1 MTTDS
6 LTFADLGLPQ
16 SILDAVNDMG
26 FVTPSPIQQETIPH
40 LLAGRDVLGMAQ
52 TGSGKTAAF
61 SLPLLAQIDPTKR
74 HPQMLVMAPTR
85 ELAIQVADACE
96 QFTKNMKG
104 VNVVTVY
111 GGQRYDIQLRAL
123 KQGSQVVVGTP
134 GRILDHIRR
143 GTLDLSALQSIV
155 LDEADE
161 MLRMGFIDDVETVMA
176 ELPENHQT
184 ALFSATM
191 PEPIRHITRRFMQDP
206 QEVKIQATQRSAPD
220 ITQSYWLVNGFRKN
234 DALLRFLEV
243 EEFDAAIIFTRTKT
257 GTIDITELC
266 ERNGYRT
273 AALNGDMTQQAREQ
287 TLDKLKS
294 GRLDILV
301 ATDVAARGIDIERI
315 SLVVNFDI
323 PLDAESYVHRIGRTG
338 RAGRSGRA
346 LLFVEPRERRLLRN
360 IEHLMK
366 KPIDEVAI
374 PNHEIL
380 MAKRREKFKARVSK
394 QLEHHDLEKYREL
407 LEDLFTA
414 DQDHEELAAAMMMML
429 QEKQKLILP
438 PDPEIRAARGERGRR
453 DRDDRRGG
461 RDERRGGREHRE
473 NNGVAMDLYRIEL
486 GREDGVEVRHIV
498 GAIANEGDISSRYI
512 GHIKLHDT
520 YSTIELPQG
529 MPNHI
534 VQHFAQKARVL
545 NKQMQMSLLGPAGGV
560 NSQPFE
566 ERRGGGRR
574 NDRND
579 RNDRRSDRGGRSDRR
594 EGGFN
599 DRKKGGFKEKRFN
612 DKGRG
617 RRD

>member
-1 MTTDS
+1 
-6 LTFADLGLPQ
+6 
-16 SILDAVNDMG
+16 
-26 FVTPSPIQQETIPH
+26 
-40 LLAGRDVLGMAQ
+40 
-52 TGSGKTAAF
+52 
-61 SLPLLAQIDPTKR
+61 
-74 HPQMLVMAPTR
+74 
-85 ELAIQVADACE
+85 
-96 QFTKNMKG
+96 MKG
-104 VNVVTVY
+104 IRVVTVY

-143 GTLDLSALQSIV
+143 GTLDLSELKFIV

-176 ELPENHQT
+176 ELPETHQT

-191 PEPIRHITRRFMQDP
+191 PEPIRRITRRFMKDP
-206 QEVKIQATQRSAPD
+206 QEVKIKATERSAPD
-220 ITQSYWLVNGFRKN
+220 IEQSYWLVNGFRKN

-287 TLDKLKS
+287 TLDKLRS

-315 SLVVNFDI
+315 SLVINYDI
-323 PLDAESYVHRIGRTG
+323 PLEEESYVHRIGRTG

-360 IEHLMK
+360 IENLIK
-366 KPIDEVAI
+366 KPINEVAI

-380 MAKRREKFKARVSK
+380 MEKRREKFKARISK

-414 DQDHEELAAAMMMML
+414 DQDHEELAAAMMMLL

-438 PDPEIRAARGERGRR
+438 PDPVVRAARSERGR
-453 DRDDRRGG
+453 DRNERNDRRN
-461 RDERRGGREHRE
+461 GREHRE

-512 GHIKLHDT
+512 GHIKLYDK

-529 MPNHI
+529 MPNHL
-534 VQHFAQKARVL
+534 VQHFAHKARVL
-545 NKQMQMSLLGPAGGV
+545 SKPMQMTLLGS
-560 NSQPFE
+560 NSASNANPFE
-566 ERRGGGRR
+566 GRGRRG

-579 RNDRRSDRGGRSDRR
+579 RGGRRD
-594 EGGFN
+594 GGFN
-599 DRKKGGFKEKRFN
+599 KDRKGGFKEKRFSE
-612 DKGRG
+612 KRG

>member
-1 MTTDS
+1 M
-6 LTFADLGLPQ
+6 
-16 SILDAVNDMG
+16 
-26 FVTPSPIQQETIPH
+26 TPSPIQQETIPH

-191 PEPIRHITRRFMQDP
+191 PEPIRRITRRFMQDP

>member
-1 MTTDS
+1 MTTES
-6 LTFADLGLPQ
+6 QITFADLGLPQ
-16 SILDAVNDMG
+16 SILDAVNQIG

-40 LLAGRDVLGMAQ
+40 LLEGRDVLGMAQ

-61 SLPLLAQIDPTKR
+61 SLPLLSKIDPNAR

-104 VNVVTVY
+104 VRVVTVY

-176 ELPENHQT
+176 ELPEDHQT

-191 PEPIRHITRRFMQDP
+191 PEPIRRITKRFIKNP
-206 QEVKIQATQRSAPD
+206 QEVKIKATQRSAPD

-257 GTIDITELC
+257 GTVDITELC
-266 ERNGYRT
+266 ERNGFRT

-315 SLVVNFDI
+315 SLVVNYDI

-360 IEHLMK
+360 IENLMK
-366 KPIDEVAI
+366 KPIDEVSI
-374 PNHEIL
+374 PNHEML
-380 MAKRREKFKARVSK
+380 MEKRRAKFKARVAK

-438 PDPEIRAARGERGRR
+438 PDPAIRPARQERGRR
-453 DRDDRRGG
+453 DRDDRRS
-461 RDERRGGREHRE
+461 ERGGREHRE
-473 NNGVAMDLYRIEL
+473 NNGVAMDLYRIEI

-498 GAIANEGDISSRYI
+498 GAIANEGDINSRYI
-512 GHIKLHDT
+512 GHIKLYDT

-529 MPNHI
+529 MPNHL
-534 VQHFAQKARVL
+534 VQHFAQKSRVL
-545 NKQMQMSLLGPAGGV
+545 NKQMQMSLLGPAG
-560 NSQPFE
+560 SQSGQSFE
-566 ERRGGGRR
+566 GRGRR
-574 NDRND
+574 DDRND
-579 RNDRRSDRGGRSDRR
+579 RHNDRRRGERDN
-594 EGGFN
+594 GFN
-599 DRKKGGFKEKRFN
+599 KDRKGGFKEKRFN
-612 DKGRG
+612 DRG
-617 RRD
+617 RR

>member
-1 MTTDS
+1 MTTNS

-191 PEPIRHITRRFMQDP
+191 PEPIRRITRRFMQDP

-461 RDERRGGREHRE
+461 REHRE

>member
-1 MTTDS
+1 MTTES
-6 LTFADLGLPQ
+6 QITFADLGLPQ
-16 SILDAVNDMG
+16 SILDSVNQIG

-40 LLAGRDVLGMAQ
+40 LLEGRDVLGMAQ

-61 SLPLLAQIDPTKR
+61 SLPLLSKIDPNAR

-104 VNVVTVY
+104 VRVVTVY

-191 PEPIRHITRRFMQDP
+191 PEPIRRITKRFMKNP
-206 QEVKIQATQRSAPD
+206 QEVKIKATQRSAPD

-257 GTIDITELC
+257 GTVDITELC
-266 ERNGYRT
+266 ERNGFRT

-315 SLVVNFDI
+315 SLVVNYDI

-360 IEHLMK
+360 IENLMK

-374 PNHEIL
+374 PNHEVL
-380 MAKRREKFKARVSK
+380 MEKRRAKFKARVAK

-438 PDPEIRAARGERGRR
+438 PDPAIRPARQERGRR
-453 DRDDRRGG
+453 DRDDRRS
-461 RDERRGGREHRE
+461 ERGGREHRE
-473 NNGVAMDLYRIEL
+473 NNGVAMDLYRIEI

-498 GAIANEGDISSRYI
+498 GAIANEGDINSRYI
-512 GHIKLHDT
+512 GHIKLYDT

-529 MPNHI
+529 MPNHL
-534 VQHFAQKARVL
+534 VQHFAQKSRVL
-545 NKQMQMSLLGPAGGV
+545 NKQMQMSLLGPAG
-560 NSQPFE
+560 SQSGQSFE
-566 ERRGGGRR
+566 GRGRR
-574 NDRND
+574 DD
-579 RNDRRSDRGGRSDRR
+579 RNDRRNDRR
-594 EGGFN
+594 RGERDNGFN
-599 DRKKGGFKEKRFN
+599 KDRKGGFKEKRFN
-612 DKGRG
+612 DRG
-617 RRD
+617 RR

>member
-1 MTTDS
+1 MTTES
-6 LTFADLGLPQ
+6 QITFADLGLPQ
-16 SILDAVNDMG
+16 SILDAVNQIG

-40 LLAGRDVLGMAQ
+40 LLEGRDVLGMAQ

-61 SLPLLAQIDPTKR
+61 SLPLLSKIDPNAR

-104 VNVVTVY
+104 VRVVTVY

-176 ELPENHQT
+176 ELPEDHQT

-191 PEPIRHITRRFMQDP
+191 PEPIRRITKRFMKKP
-206 QEVKIQATQRSAPD
+206 QEVKIKATQRSAPD

-257 GTIDITELC
+257 GTVDITELC
-266 ERNGYRT
+266 ERNGFRT

-315 SLVVNFDI
+315 SLVVNYDI

-360 IEHLMK
+360 IENLMK
-366 KPIDEVAI
+366 KPIDEVSI
-374 PNHEIL
+374 PNHEVL
-380 MAKRREKFKARVSK
+380 MEKRRAKFKARVAK

-438 PDPEIRAARGERGRR
+438 PDPAIRPARQERGRR
-453 DRDDRRGG
+453 DRDDRRS
-461 RDERRGGREHRE
+461 ERGGREHRE
-473 NNGVAMDLYRIEL
+473 NNGVAMDLYRIEI

-498 GAIANEGDISSRYI
+498 GAIANEGDINSRYI
-512 GHIKLHDT
+512 GHIKLYDT

-529 MPNHI
+529 MPNHL
-534 VQHFAQKARVL
+534 VQHFAQKSRVL
-545 NKQMQMSLLGPAGGV
+545 NKQMQMSLLGPAG
-560 NSQPFE
+560 SQSGQSFE
-566 ERRGGGRR
+566 GRGRRDDRNERR
-574 NDRND
+574 NDR
-579 RNDRRSDRGGRSDRR
+579 RRGERDN
-594 EGGFN
+594 GFN
-599 DRKKGGFKEKRFN
+599 KDRKGGFKEKRFN
-612 DKGRG
+612 DRG
-617 RRD
+617 RR

>member
-1 MTTDS
+1 MTTES
-6 LTFADLGLPQ
+6 QITFADLGLPQ
-16 SILDAVNDMG
+16 SILDAVNQIG

-40 LLAGRDVLGMAQ
+40 LLEGRDVLGMAQ

-61 SLPLLAQIDPTKR
+61 SLPLLSKIDPNAR

-104 VNVVTVY
+104 VRVVTVY

-191 PEPIRHITRRFMQDP
+191 PEPIRRITKRFMKNP
-206 QEVKIQATQRSAPD
+206 QEVKIKATQCSAPD

-257 GTIDITELC
+257 GTVDITELC
-266 ERNGYRT
+266 ERNGFRT

-315 SLVVNFDI
+315 SLVVNYDI

-346 LLFVEPRERRLLRN
+346 LLFVEPLERRLLRN
-360 IEHLMK
+360 IENLMK

-374 PNHEIL
+374 PNHEVL
-380 MAKRREKFKARVSK
+380 MEKRRAKFKARVAK

-438 PDPEIRAARGERGRR
+438 PDPAIRPARQERGRR
-453 DRDDRRGG
+453 DRDDRRS
-461 RDERRGGREHRE
+461 ERGGREHRE
-473 NNGVAMDLYRIEL
+473 NNGVAMDLYRIEI

-498 GAIANEGDISSRYI
+498 GAIANEGDINSRYI
-512 GHIKLHDT
+512 GHIKLYDT

-529 MPNHI
+529 MPNHL
-534 VQHFAQKARVL
+534 VQHFAQKSRVL
-545 NKQMQMSLLGPAGGV
+545 NKQMQMSLLGPASSQSG
-560 NSQPFE
+560 QPFE
-566 ERRGGGRR
+566 GRGRRDGRNDRR
-574 NDRND
+574 NDR
-579 RNDRRSDRGGRSDRR
+579 RRGERDN
-594 EGGFN
+594 GFN
-599 DRKKGGFKEKRFN
+599 KDRKGGFKEKRFN
-612 DKGRG
+612 DRG
-617 RRD
+617 RR